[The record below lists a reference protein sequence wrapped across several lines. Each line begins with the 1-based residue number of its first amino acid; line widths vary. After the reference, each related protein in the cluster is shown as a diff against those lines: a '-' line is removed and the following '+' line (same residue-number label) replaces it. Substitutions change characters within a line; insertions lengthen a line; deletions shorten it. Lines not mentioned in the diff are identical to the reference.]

1 MSHGYFQH
9 EGITF
14 PGLLYSPRGIEAA
27 REFPVYDDDVFNVTY
42 QKSGTVWMLE
52 ILSLIHSNGDP
63 QWVQSVPNW
72 DRGPWLETLLGLRRA
87 RGCPRPRL
95 LSSHLPV
102 QLFPKAFFGSKAKV
116 IYTVRNPKD
125 VLVSLY
131 HFARIFRPYKDPG
144 TLEQFMERFLQ
155 GDVPFGSWFDHVRG
169 WMELRGQENFFCI
182 SYEELQQDLRGC
194 VRRLCQFLDRPLGG
208 AAVIPCYPMSIPCYP
223 MLSHVHPMLSHV
235 IPCYPMLS
243 QDLRG
248 SVRRLCQFLDRPLG
262 GAAVIPCYPMSIPC
276 YPMLSH
282 VHPMLSHVIP
292 CPSHVI
298 PCYPMLSHVIPC
310 PSHVIP
316 CYPMSIPCYPMLSQD
331 LRGSVRRL
339 CQFLDRPLGGAAV
352 DAIVAN
358 ASFAAMSSNRMS
370 NFSLSPR
377 FILDMRRGTFLRK
390 GISGDWKNHL
400 TPEQSARFDHVYRER
415 MGGVGLTFP
424 WDPPEEEPEAPPTED
439 TPTEATPTEDTPP
452 PPVTP
457 PPPIEAPPSEALPT
471 SSHDPAPS
479 RALPPT
485 EATPTVAPPT
495 VAPPIE
501 ATPPSY
507 QDPAPTEPPPP

>member
-182 SYEELQQDLRGC
+182 SYEELQQDLRG
-194 VRRLCQFLDRPLGG
+194 
-208 AAVIPCYPMSIPCYP
+208 
-223 MLSHVHPMLSHV
+223 
-235 IPCYPMLS
+235 
-243 QDLRG
+243 
-248 SVRRLCQFLDRPLG
+248 
-262 GAAVIPCYPMSIPC
+262 
-276 YPMLSH
+276 
-282 VHPMLSHVIP
+282 
-292 CPSHVI
+292 
-298 PCYPMLSHVIPC
+298 
-310 PSHVIP
+310 
-316 CYPMSIPCYPMLSQD
+316 
-331 LRGSVRRL
+331 SVRRL